1 MRGILDGREN
11 IFAFKRRIIGE
22 DLLERRAAGDQ
33 FQYIGHPNPL
43 TTNTRTPTALPRLDS
58 NPPQPLWIHMFTLL
72 PAVASREWRMIEDMA
87 QVHMTEAEVTK
98 DFAAVL
104 EKVRQGTE
112 VVIEEGYR
120 SVAVISPVKGPGRPI
135 DECIALAKEHGSGT
149 TLDEDFADDLEN
161 IIAERKPLDTSAWD

>member
-1 MRGILDGREN
+1 
-11 IFAFKRRIIGE
+11 
-22 DLLERRAAGDQ
+22 
-33 FQYIGHPNPL
+33 
-43 TTNTRTPTALPRLDS
+43 
-58 NPPQPLWIHMFTLL
+58 
-72 PAVASREWRMIEDMA
+72 MIEGMA

-120 SVAVISPVKGPGRPI
+120 TVAVISPVKEPGRPI
-135 DECIALAKEHGSGT
+135 DECIALAKQRGSGA
-149 TLDEDFADDLEN
+149 TLDEDFANDLED